1 MLYVD
6 SVRHKGIN
14 LVDRQFPSY
23 TGSTLERLRER
34 QEIEVIDGVFG
45 VGSIQPSLKEYL
57 QKIDPSEAP
66 KTKV

>member
-1 MLYVD
+1 M
-6 SVRHKGIN
+6 N

-23 TGSTLERLRER
+23 NGWTLKMLRQR

>member
-1 MLYVD
+1 M
-6 SVRHKGIN
+6 N

-23 TGSTLERLRER
+23 TGWTLERLRER

-45 VGSIQPSLKEYL
+45 VIGSIQPSLKEYL
-57 QKIDPSEAP
+57 QKIDPSEPP